1 MINTRSGSPHLHLCP
16 PQTFILAGERFTI
29 GDNMLI
35 KGAGKGTADYVAKLE
50 KISTNQAGEVFLDT
64 RWYYRPEVRA
74 DAPLM
79 VLVDT
84 PCCQPSHSLASV
96 FAPNGHAIS
105 RSPM

>member
-1 MINTRSGSPHLHLCP
+1 MINAWSGSPHLHLCP

-35 KGAGKGTADYVAKLE
+35 KGAGKGAADYVAKLE

-74 DAPLM
+74 DARTINWFSNSVPA
-79 VLVDT
+79 T
-84 PCCQPSHSLASV
+84 HSLLCLILQTA
-96 FAPNGHAIS
+96 AIS